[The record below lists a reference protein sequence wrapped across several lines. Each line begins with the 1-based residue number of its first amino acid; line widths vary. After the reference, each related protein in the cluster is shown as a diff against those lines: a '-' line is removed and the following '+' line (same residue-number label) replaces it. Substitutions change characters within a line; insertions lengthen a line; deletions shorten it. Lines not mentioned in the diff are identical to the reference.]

1 MESPIQPCKNA
12 YHTHTMMM
20 MVGQLHL
27 AMRTGET
34 TLYWGS
40 CIVVEGASSV
50 QVLRA
55 YSIAKSNEH
64 SNCNKSPATPP
75 SWKPCP
81 HVVVVPVV
89 PVMHFQASSNCPSPL
104 PSTATKRVLHLAN
117 FREKSSDK
125 TLPNSCRC
133 SYRMAHIPLCAQYN
147 VYIYIYMGAR
157 CTFLVPPPP
166 PPWYGPPQY

>member
-27 AMRTGET
+27 AMRTGEA

-81 HVVVVPVV
+81 HVPVVPVV

-133 SYRMAHIPLCAQYN
+133 SYRMAHIPLCT
-147 VYIYIYMGAR
+147 V
-157 CTFLVPPPP
+157 
-166 PPWYGPPQY
+166 